1 MLSALKNL
9 GELPTEIEEGNIEY
23 KLKIKNF
30 DEKNEFDRIR
40 ITKLASQ
47 MKWRLSEGK
56 QLFSKNIAT
65 YIIGITN
72 SGKVGDQTEEQIDIS
87 IKNLV
92 IVASKCKSTIVSI
105 NKEFFVSEANAPTS
119 NNYCVAEIIIQT
131 YDDKFVNEM
140 RICLFGL
147 SNSGKTTL
155 ISHMCSQHYD
165 NGNGSGRNTIMRHTH
180 EQIAGTTSSI
190 CHELIG
196 YNSSDIINYKTSQSG
211 SWEKIVNT
219 SDFIVSLID
228 LPGQQKYMKTTLYG
242 LLSRKPHLCIYTISI
257 FDYSS
262 NISQIKQN
270 FELLH
275 HLGIKIVV
283 IFTKFDLI
291 GADYFVISE
300 FIETLSQ
307 CINIPNIKFT
317 EFTNFSATEPAN
329 IIYYTVASSVT
340 GEGYQTLHEIFNSC
354 YQNNMYN
361 KFDPIEPTHNIS
373 ADEGKN
379 EPKDVKFLL
388 GETYTICN
396 EFSSSHEVNIASGLL
411 ISGTI
416 EIDKVFKIGSYNG
429 PFCDIKIK
437 NIHKKQI
444 DSSTF
449 YANEYGSLELE
460 FVDSNDTLVLNN
472 HMILVDN
479 IPEMVQSCKIKI
491 LFGIEF
497 VKLKKPY
504 SLYFDN
510 NIEQSFVSDMSQIDN
525 KIIEI
530 KFSNIQAY
538 IPKNTKCILK
548 AENYIIGIII

>member
-1 MLSALKNL
+1 MLNALKNL

-56 QLFSKNIAT
+56 QLYSKNIAT

-72 SGKVGDQTEEQIDIS
+72 SGKVGDQVEGQIDIS
-87 IKNLV
+87 IKNLA

-105 NKEFFVSEANAPTS
+105 NKEFFGNKTDASILLP

-155 ISHMCSQHYD
+155 ISHLCSQHYD

-196 YNSSDIINYKTSQSG
+196 YKGSDIINYKTSQSG
-211 SWEKIVNT
+211 SWEKIVNI

-242 LLSRKPHLCIYTISI
+242 LLSRKPHLCLYTISI
-257 FDYSS
+257 FDHSS

-270 FELLH
+270 FELLYY
-275 HLGIKIVV
+275 LGIKIVV

-291 GADYFVISE
+291 GADYFAISE

-317 EFTNFSATEPAN
+317 EFTNFSTTESTN
-329 IIYYTVASSVT
+329 IIYYTVTSSVT
-340 GEGYQTLHEIFNSC
+340 GEGYQALHEIFNSC

-361 KFDPIEPTHNIS
+361 KFDT
-373 ADEGKN
+373 N
-379 EPKDVKFLL
+379 ELVSGENESINAKFLL

-411 ISGTI
+411 VSGTI
-416 EIDKVFKIGSYNG
+416 GIDKVFKIGSYNG

-449 YANEYGSLELE
+449 YTNEYGSLELE
-460 FVDSNDTLVLNN
+460 FVNSNDTLVLNN
-472 HMILVDN
+472 HMIIVDKV
-479 IPEMVQSCKIKI
+479 PTMVHSCKIKI
-491 LFGIEF
+491 LYGVEF
-497 VKLKKPY
+497 IKLKKPY

-510 NIEQSFVSDMSQIDN
+510 NIEQIYVFDMSQIDN

-530 KFSNIQAY
+530 KFSNMQAY

-548 AENYIIGIII
+548 AENYTIGIII